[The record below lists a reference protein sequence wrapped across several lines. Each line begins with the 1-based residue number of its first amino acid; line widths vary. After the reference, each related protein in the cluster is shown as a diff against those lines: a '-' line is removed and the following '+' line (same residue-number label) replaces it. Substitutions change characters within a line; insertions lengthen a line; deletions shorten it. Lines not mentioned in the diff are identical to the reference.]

1 MAGYTPPTIWFSK
14 PSATS
19 LFIGTESV
27 INNTT
32 GSPVNVGFY
41 AGRLNTAGSP
51 VNVGLYAGENG
62 TTGSPVNV
70 GSYAGRLNTMGDPV
84 NVGSFT
90 GRLNTTGSP
99 VNVGFYA
106 GENGT
111 TGNPVN
117 IGRFAGRM
125 NTTGSPVNVG
135 FYAGENGTTGDS
147 TMVGLETGRYAT
159 DGTGFCLFGKY
170 AGRALTTG
178 SSNVSIFGE
187 VPGEVGMTNTLILGT
202 GSVTRFRY
210 DETNGYQFPSAS
222 ATAGTITPTHT
233 VTLSFNG
240 TKYKIPCVAA

>member
-1 MAGYTPPTIWFSK
+1 MAGYTPPAIWFSK

-27 INNTT
+27 IANTT
-32 GSPVNVGFY
+32 
-41 AGRLNTAGSP
+41 GSP

-62 TTGSPVNV
+62 TTGHPVNI
-70 GSYAGRLNTMGDPV
+70 GYFAGRAN
-84 NVGSFT
+84 
-90 GRLNTTGSP
+90 
-99 VNVGFYA
+99 
-106 GENGT
+106 T

-117 IGRFAGRM
+117 
-125 NTTGSPVNVG
+125 VG
-135 FYAGENGTTGDS
+135 YYAGENGTTGDS
-147 TMVGLETGRYAT
+147 TMVGLETGRYVT
-159 DGTGFCLFGKY
+159 NGTGFCLFGKY

-187 VPGEVGMTNTLILGT
+187 VPGEVGMTDTLILGT
-202 GSVTRFRY
+202 GSTTRFRF
-210 DETNGYQFPSAS
+210 DLTNGYQFPSAS